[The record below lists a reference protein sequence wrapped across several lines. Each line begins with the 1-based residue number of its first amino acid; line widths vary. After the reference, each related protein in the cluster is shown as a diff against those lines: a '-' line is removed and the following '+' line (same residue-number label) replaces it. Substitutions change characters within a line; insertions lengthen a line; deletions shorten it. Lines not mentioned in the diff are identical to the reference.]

1 MVEWGE
7 TVELHEFNKQN
18 SPTVFHT
25 IDYVSSSIGEPDV
38 SKQQTLFSNIQQGIH
53 LVVFVEAIVIL
64 KLKTRKKLKLNKC
77 ATHDKLNMCFEFFA
91 SILSLI
97 GYTLTAVHR

>member
-25 IDYVSSSIGEPDV
+25 IDYVSGSIGEPDV

-53 LVVFVEAIVIL
+53 LVVFAEAMEIVIL
-64 KLKTRKKLKLNKC
+64 KLKTRKKTKTK
-77 ATHDKLNMCFEFFA
+77 
-91 SILSLI
+91 
-97 GYTLTAVHR
+97 